1 MPSVNFLYKKS
12 YAVTDDIKIAI
23 PTVREIIECEDEYYG
38 SVFSLTAM
46 PIDLMVQLDDIGI
59 DFTKI
64 NDYELFLLMFS
75 AVRESECA
83 GLIFDGLNLQN
94 FQTVMDEN
102 ERVILF
108 DQETGIKIDRA
119 AYQKIAWVLRE
130 IHGLKRN
137 TSTPGNDEAR
147 KYMLERERIK
157 MKRAARRKQKS
168 YLESLIIAL
177 VNTEQFKYDY
187 ASVLDLTIYQL
198 NASVRQIAKKISYDN
213 LMIGCYTGNVD
224 MKKLSQDELLWLP
237 N

>member
-12 YAVTDDIKIAI
+12 YPVTDDIRIAI
-23 PTVREIIECEDEYYG
+23 PTVGEVIECEDDYYG

-46 PIDLMVQLDDIGI
+46 PIDLMVQLDEVGI

-64 NDYELFLLMFS
+64 TDYDLFLLMFNV
-75 AVRESECA
+75 VRASDVA
-83 GLIFDGLNLQN
+83 GLIFDGLDLSK
-94 FQTVMDEN
+94 FETAMDEH
-102 ERVILF
+102 ERVVLL
-108 DQETGIKIDRA
+108 DREDGIVIDRA
-119 AYQKIAWVLRE
+119 IYQKIAWVLRE

-137 TSTPGNDEAR
+137 TSKPGNEEAR

-187 ASVLDLTIYQL
+187 SSVLDLSIYQL
-198 NASVRQIAKKISYDN
+198 NASVRQIAKKINYDN
-213 LMIGCYTGNVD
+213 VMIGCYTGNVD